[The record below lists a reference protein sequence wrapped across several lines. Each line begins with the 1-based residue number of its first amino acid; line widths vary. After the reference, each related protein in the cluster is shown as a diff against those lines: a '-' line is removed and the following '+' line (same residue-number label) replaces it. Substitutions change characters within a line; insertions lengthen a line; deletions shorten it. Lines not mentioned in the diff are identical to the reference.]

1 MLSGNAASR
10 NAASEV
16 AALSERTSL
25 SSQLSDRLMV
35 NHATNNAA
43 GAPGNSSRGGSRGR
57 TKTEGS
63 ADSTSTNTNALRFLE
78 RSQRPAQSLDVFPD
92 TAAMK
97 PWPIEPVSSQAAT
110 RPRAWTLHSTHTPR
124 LPRNSPLA
132 FLERVPS
139 TVSIASLVTGPGV
152 DAGLVSLGGGRVSSG
167 GGRDEMSP
175 VQRGPLDGAR
185 GRVDEESD
193 ESEEDSNVCPSMLF
207 SCLPCLAC
215 LR

>member
-1 MLSGNAASR
+1 MVDHAA
-10 NAASEV
+10 
-16 AALSERTSL
+16 
-25 SSQLSDRLMV
+25 
-35 NHATNNAA
+35 NNAA
-43 GAPGNSSRGGSRGR
+43 GASGNGSRGGSRGR

-63 ADSTSTNTNALRFLE
+63 ADPTSTGTNALRFLE
-78 RSQRPAQSLDVFPD
+78 RSQRPAQISDVFPD

-97 PWPIEPVSSQAAT
+97 PWSAEPVSSQPAA

-139 TVSIASLVTGPGV
+139 TITIASLVTGPGA
-152 DAGLVSLGGGRVSSG
+152 DAGLVSLGGGRVGAG

-175 VQRGPLDGAR
+175 IQRGSLDGAR
-185 GRVDEESD
+185 ARVDEESD